1 MGVPAHDAGHAPAGA
16 LVMARCAKPG
26 CKAEARPGK
35 TYCHKHRGAVWNK
48 DFHLFSAK
56 TKPVRRP
63 K

>member
-1 MGVPAHDAGHAPAGA
+1 MK
-16 LVMARCAKPG
+16 CAKPE

-48 DFHLFSAK
+48 DFLLIASGK
-56 TKPVRRP
+56 DKPVRRP